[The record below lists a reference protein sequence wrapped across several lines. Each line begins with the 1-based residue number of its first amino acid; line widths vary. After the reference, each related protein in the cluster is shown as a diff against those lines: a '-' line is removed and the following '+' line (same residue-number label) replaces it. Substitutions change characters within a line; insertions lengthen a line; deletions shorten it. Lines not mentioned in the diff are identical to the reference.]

1 MSSVVGVASK
11 KRSASSAPRSN
22 TPSRWMMWKC
32 RLRLRAEPNLWMEVT
47 DPAFPPFR
55 PVACRYHRPIARSE
69 TRSTPSARSERR
81 ARSHRR
87 RQGTVSTHCRVAT
100 CGITRSTRC
109 AARSAIRRPAHDGQ
123 KPNPADGSPHPRYAE
138 NSRSTCRGS
147 TRSCSANARTNSG
160 NPSRT
165 IARSCAS
172 PSPRSSTVTATVCT
186 PCTSCAR
193 EDPAFSRH
201 RRARLPSPGTDGRQP
216 GRVKALEPAAP
227 TDDGRRHPRKP
238 DRSARSG

>member
-1 MSSVVGVASK
+1 VASK

-123 KPNPADGSPHPRYAE
+123 KPRVLHENKTSRWCVQSSHSSHAKPADGSPHPRYAE

-147 TRSCSANARTNSG
+147 TRS
-160 NPSRT
+160 
-165 IARSCAS
+165 
-172 PSPRSSTVTATVCT
+172 
-186 PCTSCAR
+186 
-193 EDPAFSRH
+193 
-201 RRARLPSPGTDGRQP
+201 
-216 GRVKALEPAAP
+216 
-227 TDDGRRHPRKP
+227 
-238 DRSARSG
+238 